1 MTTQTNRKKNGLGKK
16 QYAFQGRWL
25 LLIVFFIFELLLY
38 TWIRVEI
45 TRTGKRISQA
55 QQYQKEK
62 RAYQSELLV
71 EKERLSSPER
81 IMTIARDNLDLHTP
95 APEQII
101 NMDEMQ

>member
-1 MTTQTNRKKNGLGKK
+1 MIRTNTKKNTPRKK
-16 QYAFQGRWL
+16 QSTFQGKWL
-25 LLIVFFIFELLLY
+25 IIIIIFIFELLFY

-45 TRTGKRISQA
+45 TTTGKEISKA
-55 QQYQKEK
+55 QGRQKEK
-62 RAYQSELLV
+62 RAYQSELIV

-101 NMDEMQ
+101 NMDGMP